1 MLAYRLL
8 IAAVALTLSACAEA
22 MTPLQQRAFDAFRD
36 CQRENPS
43 ARLTHLGPDGRLA
56 YTASP
61 PEYLRVR
68 QCLHERYGYRF
79 TS

>member
-1 MLAYRLL
+1 M
-8 IAAVALTLSACAEA
+8 AAVALTLVACAEA

-36 CQRENPS
+36 CQRENPT
-43 ARLTHLGPDGRLA
+43 ARITRLTPEGRLA

-61 PEYLRVR
+61 QEYLRVR
-68 QCLHERYGYRF
+68 QCLQERHGYRF